1 MHLSRS
7 ALDAG
12 LDHIRRSPR
21 DAGRVGLIVA
31 RPAVDRREVLEEAV
45 LDATEGLAGD
55 SWLAR
60 GSITPGGQA
69 LPEGQITLMNDRVAR
84 LVAVDEDRRALAG
97 DQLYVDLDL
106 SVENLP
112 PGTHLAVG
120 SAVLRVSLKPH
131 LGCWKF
137 EGRFGSAALAFVNSS
152 AGRALRLRGV
162 NAEVVVGG
170 TVRTGD
176 LIYKADPNPLTE
188 SRLSMTITGNCST
201 EVT

>member
-12 LDHIRRSPR
+12 LDHIRRSPG

-45 LDATEGLAGD
+45 LDPTEGLVGD

-60 GSITPGGQA
+60 GSTTPGGQA
-69 LPEGQITLMNDRVAR
+69 LPEDQVTLMNDRVAR

-120 SAVLRVSLKPH
+120 SAVLRVSAKPH

-137 EGRFGSAALAFVNSS
+137 EGRFGPAALAFVNSS
-152 AGRALRLRGV
+152 SGRALRLRGM
-162 NAEVVVGG
+162 NATVVVAG
-170 TVRTGD
+170 TVRVGD
-176 LIYKADPNPLTE
+176 LVRKTDSGPPACPAWPAP
-188 SRLSMTITGNCST
+188 S
-201 EVT
+201 

>member
-12 LDHIRRSPR
+12 LDHIRRSPS

-45 LDATEGLAGD
+45 LDATEGLVGD

-60 GSITPGGQA
+60 GSTTPSGQA
-69 LPEGQITLMNDRVAR
+69 LPEGQVTLMNDRVAR

-120 SAVLRVSLKPH
+120 SAVLRVSAKPH

-137 EGRFGSAALAFVNSS
+137 EGRFGSAALDFVNSPT
-152 AGRALRLRGV
+152 GRALRLRGM
-162 NAEVVVGG
+162 NATVVVAG
-170 TVRTGD
+170 TVSVGD
-176 LIYKADPNPLTE
+176 LVRKTDSGPGVSCRFVADSAANL
-188 SRLSMTITGNCST
+188 
-201 EVT
+201 